1 MPLWAVGPA
10 VASRIDALPGAP
22 PFELSTAFQQAIDA
36 GEQIAGIEVGP
47 TRGLTTP
54 FDLVEHNFPYLRSL

>member
-1 MPLWAVGPA
+1 
-10 VASRIDALPGAP
+10 LPGAR
-22 PFELSTAFQQAIDA
+22 PFELASAFQHAVDA

-54 FDLVEHNFPYLRSL
+54 FDLLEHNFPYLGSL